1 MRETTMELSLT
12 VAEAYDCLLVK
23 EDGVVHS
30 YVKGFPGHFFGAAL
44 TDERV
49 RELLSRAKDRNSLFL
64 VEEGILDHNIKAWDE
79 KTEEWIYLECREGK
93 TTNAEGER
101 A

>member
-1 MRETTMELSLT
+1 MKETTMALSLT

-23 EDGVVHS
+23 EDGTAHS
-30 YVKGFPGHFFGAAL
+30 YVTGLPGHFFGAAL
-44 TDERV
+44 TNERV
-49 RELLSRAKDRNSLFL
+49 RELLSRAKDRNRLFL
-64 VEEGILDHNIKAWDE
+64 VEEGVLDHNIKAWDE